1 MALLGPRQCGKTTLA
16 REVAQIQNAEYFDLE
31 DPTDLARLTAPKLT
45 LEQLDGLVIIDEFQ
59 QRPDL
64 LPLLRVLLDR
74 QPLPARFLLLGSASP
89 DIVRGASES
98 LAGRIEFV
106 HMSGFDL
113 SEVGPDA
120 RSRLWL
126 RGGFPPAFL
135 AASDAD
141 SFAWRGAFVQTF
153 VERDLRRLGFDL
165 SPQGMRR
172 FLTMLAHHHGQR
184 WNASAIGS
192 SLQLSHTTVRRYL
205 DLLSGAFVARAV
217 PPWFQNVGKR
227 VVKAPKVYLRDS
239 GLLHALLGLAEQR
252 DLESHP
258 IYGASWEGLCV
269 EEIVRRYGDTNC
281 WFWATHGGAE
291 LDVMAQYRGRRIG
304 FECKLTDAPRIT
316 RSMRRAADD
325 LQLDHLYVVYP
336 GDLQFALDEGVTAM
350 PLTRLHQ
357 IDGP

>member
-16 REVAQIQNAEYFDLE
+16 REVAQRRNAEYFDLE
-31 DPTDLARLTAPKLT
+31 DPTDLARLAAPKLT
-45 LEQLDGLVIIDEFQ
+45 LERLNGLVIIDEFQ

-106 HMSGFDL
+106 HMSGFGL

-165 SPQGMRR
+165 APQGMRR

-227 VVKAPKVYLRDS
+227 VVKAPKVYIRDS
-239 GLLHALLGLAEQR
+239 GLLHVLLGLAEQR

-281 WFWATHGGAE
+281 WFWAIHGGVE

-304 FECKLTDAPRIT
+304 FECKLTDAPRVT
-316 RSMRRAADD
+316 KSMRRAADD

-336 GDLQFALDEGVTAM
+336 GDLQFVLDEGVTAM

>member
-1 MALLGPRQCGKTTLA
+1 MLPRPGLLSAVRTALGRSKSVALLGPRQCGKTTLA

-45 LEQLDGLVIIDEFQ
+45 LEQLEGLVIIDEFQ

-153 VERDLRRLGFDL
+153 VERRTAHHEVDAASDRRLATRPSLRGIPGRPPVRLGRGSDRDAAR
-165 SPQGMRR
+165 P
-172 FLTMLAHHHGQR
+172 A
-184 WNASAIGS
+184 AS
-192 SLQLSHTTVRRYL
+192 
-205 DLLSGAFVARAV
+205 
-217 PPWFQNVGKR
+217 N
-227 VVKAPKVYLRDS
+227 
-239 GLLHALLGLAEQR
+239 
-252 DLESHP
+252 
-258 IYGASWEGLCV
+258 
-269 EEIVRRYGDTNC
+269 
-281 WFWATHGGAE
+281 
-291 LDVMAQYRGRRIG
+291 
-304 FECKLTDAPRIT
+304 
-316 RSMRRAADD
+316 
-325 LQLDHLYVVYP
+325 
-336 GDLQFALDEGVTAM
+336 
-350 PLTRLHQ
+350 
-357 IDGP
+357 